1 MFKIPGPKGIVYTT
15 ETYCFEFRVCDVS
28 FILFAVLY
36 VGNKKKCSKK
46 NQHKKTHDFV
56 DSKSAKSKNK
66 VQKRVAKKKLPDNA
80 LGNDPKLRAIF
91 EQFTSQ

>member
-15 ETYCFEFRVCDVS
+15 ETYCFEFGVCDVS

-46 NQHKKTHDFV
+46 
-56 DSKSAKSKNK
+56 KSA
-66 VQKRVAKKKLPDNA
+66 
-80 LGNDPKLRAIF
+80 
-91 EQFTSQ
+91 

>member
-1 MFKIPGPKGIVYTT
+1 MFNIPAPKGIVYTT
-15 ETYCFEFRVCDVS
+15 ETYCFEFGVCDVS

-36 VGNKKKCSKK
+36 VGNKKKWSKK

-91 EQFTSQ
+91 EQFKSQ